1 MSFDLSLSGSD
12 LLLLAPEIFLT
23 IWLCVVLAIDFSVK
37 NIDDENIAYLSV
49 GGIIATLVNL
59 IWFDYVGVHGSLF
72 KDMFVLDGVAI
83 FFKIIV
89 LLATVLVLLSSIDY
103 VKTFRFFRGEYY
115 FLVMM

>member
-1 MSFDLSLSGSD
+1 MSFDLTLSGSD

-59 IWFDYVGVHGSLF
+59 IWFDYVGVNG
-72 KDMFVLDGVAI
+72 
-83 FFKIIV
+83 
-89 LLATVLVLLSSIDY
+89 
-103 VKTFRFFRGEYY
+103 
-115 FLVMM
+115 